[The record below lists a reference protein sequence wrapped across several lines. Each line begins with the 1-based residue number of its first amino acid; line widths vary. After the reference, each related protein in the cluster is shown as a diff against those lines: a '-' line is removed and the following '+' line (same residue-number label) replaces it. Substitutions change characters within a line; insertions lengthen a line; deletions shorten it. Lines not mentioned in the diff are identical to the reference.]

1 MSRGGGMSSDE
12 DKPRLVK
19 ISARVPEYVAK
30 YFKENYYN
38 GSKQI
43 RVALEEHIEREGA
56 KYEKDKEGS

>member
-1 MSRGGGMSSDE
+1 MNE
-12 DKPRLVK
+12 DKQKLVK

-43 RVALEEHIEREGA
+43 RAALEQYVQQEGA
-56 KYEKDKEGS
+56 KYEKSNEET